1 MTSDA
6 LLFVTAV
13 YDVYGSNST
22 APEASR
28 PEALWQRLAVI
39 APSLTPRLHVFSDRA
54 NAPAVLPEGVTV
66 EALPLNETLTFRAL
80 AGVTR
85 LPPLRNVN
93 KDTAAYLKLQCAKAE
108 LLWRAS
114 EGRGRSATLLVWLDA
129 GVSKVAPTEAVALV
143 ERLVCDAAALAASL
157 AAPGAAKGASLIVP
171 GCWPRRHPG
180 SLAAAHMAEA
190 VRWRFCGG
198 LCAVPR
204 PLAARFASQLLQA
217 ALDVARATSRL
228 TWEVNLWELLES
240 EGALPFDWR
249 AADHDGSLLRCLGA
263 PALQGLQASGLQ
275 GAAAS
280 ASAAASAPAPATAS
294 AAASAPAPATAA
306 APGSSRSGKASTAS
320 STR

>member
-1 MTSDA
+1 MASDA

-13 YDVYGSNST
+13 YDVYGPTSA

-54 NAPAVLPEGVTV
+54 NAAAVLPEGATV
-66 EALPLNETLTFRAL
+66 EALPLDETLTFRAL
-80 AGVTR
+80 AGVTG
-85 LPPLRNVN
+85 LPPLRNGN

-171 GCWPRRHPG
+171 GCWPRHPG
-180 SLAAAHMAEA
+180 GLEAAHMAEA

-204 PLAARFASQLLQA
+204 PLAARFASQLLRA

-249 AADHDGSLLRCLGA
+249 AADHDGSLLRCLAA
-263 PALQGLQASGLQ
+263 PDSPFTALQGL
-275 GAAAS
+275 
-280 ASAAASAPAPATAS
+280 
-294 AAASAPAPATAA
+294 
-306 APGSSRSGKASTAS
+306 
-320 STR
+320 